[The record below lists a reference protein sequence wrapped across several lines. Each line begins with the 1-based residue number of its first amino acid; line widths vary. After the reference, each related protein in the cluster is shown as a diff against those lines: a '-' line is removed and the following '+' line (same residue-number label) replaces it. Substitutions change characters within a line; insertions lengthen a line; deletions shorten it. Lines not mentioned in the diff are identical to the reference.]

1 MKFIHGPYAR
11 YVLTLFMVIMFA
23 CVGKVQQGMNRARHQ
38 MGLTRLQPLEN
49 APPIL
54 AFTTVALGGFRG
66 LISNM
71 LWIRATQLQDD
82 GKYFEMVQL
91 ADWITKLQPHFV
103 SVWVNQAW
111 NLSYNIS
118 VKFPDHSDRWLWVQ
132 RGIELLRDY
141 GLRYNPQET
150 LIYRELAWHF
160 QHKMGANLDDANMLY
175 KAEWADMWDPLLDD
189 GVPNYDA
196 LLNPQTPEDQDRVG
210 IIRDTYKMDPAVM
223 QQVDEEYG
231 PFEWRLPEAHAIYWA
246 YLGLK
251 VSTREKDMIQL
262 RRVIFQSMQ
271 MAFMRGRMIE
281 FPMAIPE
288 EPGQFAKAFEYGPNL
303 DVVETTNEVYEAMQ
317 AEEEQYFENNG
328 TAHKNFLR
336 TAVYFLYTHN
346 RMVEAQKWY
355 DYVRERFPDSITT
368 SLEEYVFARV
378 EEEFGSTSQDR
389 LKAMLM
395 GFLERSFIDLA
406 MGLEQKAIA
415 GELLA
420 RKMRQRY
427 YDQITES
434 QIVRIK
440 LPTTDEMKA
449 ELLVR
454 LLDPDEGLN
463 DLMAAQLRTRL
474 QLPEDYDPKLAY
486 ATLMGISL
494 EDLEALKASEAQVS
508 QEEVFGPEAP

>member
-1 MKFIHGPYAR
+1 MKLFTGTTGR
-11 YVLTLFMVIMFA
+11 YVMTCLLVVAFV
-23 CVGKVQQGMNRARHQ
+23 CVGKVQEGMNRARHE

-71 LWIRATQLQDD
+71 LWVRATQLQED

-118 VKFPDHSDRWLWVQ
+118 VKFPDHADRWLWVQ

-175 KAEWADMWDPLLDD
+175 KAEWADIWDPLLEN
-189 GVPNYDA
+189 GVPNYDL
-196 LLNPQTPEDQDRVG
+196 LLNPQTPEDEAKVVA
-210 IIRDTYKMDPAVM
+210 IRETFKMDPAVM
-223 QQVDEEYG
+223 RQVDEEFG

-251 VSTREKDMIQL
+251 VSVREKDMIQL

-271 MAFMRGRMIE
+271 LAFMRGRMIE
-281 FPMAIPE
+281 FPIAIPE
-288 EPGQFAKAFEYGPNL
+288 DPGNFAKAFEYGPNL
-303 DVVETTNEVYEAMQ
+303 DVVETTNRAYEEMQ
-317 AEEEQYFENNG
+317 AEEEQYFQNIG

-355 DYVRERFPDSITT
+355 DYVRERYPDSITT

-406 MGLEQKAIA
+406 MGQEQKAMA

-427 YDQITES
+427 YDQITDS

-463 DLMAAQLRTRL
+463 ELLANQLRTRL
-474 QLPEDYDPKLAY
+474 QLPEDYDPKQAY
-486 ATLMGISL
+486 AELMGVSL
-494 EDLEALKASEAQVS
+494 EEVMSAELEGAELEGPQV
-508 QEEVFGPEAP
+508 P